1 MIEMN
6 YIGTVLDEPIVLDN
20 GKYKGYNYWI
30 LSYGSHPCGYV
41 EIPKNHPY
49 YGKCDCDAFDLPID
63 VHGGITYGGYGLHT
77 IVDTE
82 KFLLGWDYNHYNDY
96 SCMNHYLF
104 MDNGKM
110 WTTEEM
116 FEDVK
121 SVIQQLCEVKG
132 SK

>member
-6 YIGTVLDEPIVLDN
+6 YTGAILFGEPIVLDN

-41 EIPKNHPY
+41 EIPKGHPY

-63 VHGGITYGGYGLHT
+63 VHGGITYGDYGLHKL
-77 IVDTE
+77 VGKD
-82 KFLLGWDYNHYNDY
+82 KFLIGWDYNHCYDY
-96 SCMNHYLF
+96 SYLNMF
-104 MDNGKM
+104 ETNGKR
-110 WTTEEM
+110 WTTKEII
-116 FEDVK
+116 EDVK
-121 SVIQQLCEVKG
+121 SVIQQLCEVKE